1 MFDFT
6 TTTVINSLK
15 DFTTEKDLIQHNS
28 EGFQVKRHNFFK
40 YANITCLYKAPHVD
54 PKNDEVSI
62 TNLTGQNTDLRIEL
76 YIRSIGNADPMY
88 ANNLVFKGKPLYIEV
103 PAGTTKENL
112 EKIVTK
118 YMNLVFGGE
127 AQLTATVNS
136 DNGTLTLKC
145 NNPFQRITKCEVKAR
160 SNGESAPIGQT
171 TGEFTVDATTLKS
184 NATAIT
190 PVHGTEGFGDYDH
203 MIKDLRLPTGANL
216 RWKRTMED
224 EMPIPGAFYDQY
236 TIYYEVERGVMGLGA
251 VGMKAT
257 SITTHVFWVNSALIN
272 DFEAAIGFDTIKNAK
287 KVQVIGASSGVSQV
301 AGDKH
306 NQSGTTTPQP
316 SQLGN
321 QPESV
326 FETVTTA
333 PAVTKPSET

>member
-15 DFTTEKDLIQHNS
+15 DFNTQKDLLQHNS

-40 YANITCLYKAPHVD
+40 YASITCLYKAPHVD

-62 TNLTGQNTDLRIEL
+62 TYLTSQNTDLRIEL

-103 PAGTTKENL
+103 PAGTAENDL
-112 EKIVTK
+112 KNIVTK
-118 YMNLVFGGE
+118 YMSLLFGGE
-127 AQLTATVNS
+127 AQLTATVS
-136 DNGTLTLKC
+136 GSTLTLKC

-160 SNGESAPIGQT
+160 SNGESATIGST
-171 TGEFTVDATTLKS
+171 AGEFTVTPSSTTFT
-184 NATAIT
+184 NIPAVTIT
-190 PVHGTEGFGDYDH
+190 KGTEGFGDYDH

-224 EMPIPGAFYDQY
+224 EMPIPDAFYDQY

-257 SITTHVFWVNSALIN
+257 SITTHVFWVNSALVK

-287 KVQVIGASSGVSQV
+287 KVQVIGTSPTIPGVSQ
-301 AGDKH
+301 ATGDTH
-306 NQSGTTTPQP
+306 NQTTTTTPTLSTLP
-316 SQLGN
+316 TS
-321 QPESV
+321 PESV
-326 FETVTTA
+326 FDTLPTSA
-333 PAVTKPSET
+333 S